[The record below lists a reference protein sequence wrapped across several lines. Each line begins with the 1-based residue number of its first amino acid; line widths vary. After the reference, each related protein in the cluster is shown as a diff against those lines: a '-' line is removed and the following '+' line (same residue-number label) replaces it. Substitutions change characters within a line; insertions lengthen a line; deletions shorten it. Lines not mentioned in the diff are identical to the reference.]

1 LPAKTGSYYCRDSET
16 DRELINHKVWENG
29 RNGEEKTR
37 NEKKETINKQLNKMN
52 SEPIAEKLKERFKD
66 DVLSITIKNQK
77 RIIVRVNPD
86 SIVNI
91 AEFLYMKEEF
101 RFIIA
106 SALHT
111 KQGFEIHYH
120 FSKDNIGLIL
130 NIHVILDMNN
140 PQIES
145 LSNMF
150 NASNWIEREMHE
162 LFGIN
167 FLNHPN
173 QEKLISEGN
182 WAEGVYPMRKEFK

>member
-1 LPAKTGSYYCRDSET
+1 MVA
-16 DRELINHKVWENG
+16 ELVIKNFK
-29 RNGEEKTR
+29 EKF
-37 NEKKETINKQLNKMN
+37 KSDILA
-52 SEPIAEKLKERFKD
+52 IA
-66 DVLSITIKNQK
+66 VKNQK
-77 RIIVRVNPD
+77 RIIISIKPD
-86 SIVNI
+86 SLINV
-91 AEFLYMKEEF
+91 AGHLYRGEGF

-111 KQGFEIHYH
+111 KKGFEIHYH
-120 FSKDNIGLIL
+120 FSKDSTGLIL
-130 NIHVILDMNN
+130 NVHVILDKDN

-162 LFGIN
+162 LLGIN

-182 WAEGVYPMRKEFK
+182 WAEGIYPLRKEFK

>member
-1 LPAKTGSYYCRDSET
+1 MDTIVPLLGGVRGGFKKGQKNINIRYMNTDFNIEKFKEKFSSEILEI
-16 DRELINHKVWENG
+16 R
-29 RNGEEKTR
+29 
-37 NEKKETINKQLNKMN
+37 
-52 SEPIAEKLKERFKD
+52 
-66 DVLSITIKNQK
+66 IKNQR
-77 RIIVRVNPD
+77 RIIITIRPD
-86 SIVNI
+86 AI
-91 AEFLYMKEEF
+91 ADIAGYLYKSEEF

-111 KQGFEIHYH
+111 RIGFEIHYH
-120 FSKDNIGLIL
+120 FSKDSSGIIL
-130 NIHVILDMNN
+130 NIHVILDNDK

-162 LFGIN
+162 LLGIN

-182 WAEGVYPMRKEFK
+182 WAEGVYPLRKEFR

>member
-1 LPAKTGSYYCRDSET
+1 MET
-16 DRELINHKVWENG
+16 DLVLERLRENFSPEVVEVVKKSEKRVTVSVNPGSILRIAEYLHKVAG
-29 RNGEEKTR
+29 
-37 NEKKETINKQLNKMN
+37 L
-52 SEPIAEKLKERFKD
+52 
-66 DVLSITIKNQK
+66 
-77 RIIVRVNPD
+77 
-86 SIVNI
+86 
-91 AEFLYMKEEF
+91 

-111 KQGFEIHYH
+111 KRGFEIYYH
-120 FSKDNIGLIL
+120 FSLDATALVL
-130 NIHVILDMNN
+130 NIHVILDKEN

-182 WAEGVYPMRKEFK
+182 WAEGVYPYRKEFK

>member
-1 LPAKTGSYYCRDSET
+1 MDTEFN
-16 DRELINHKVWENG
+16 IENFK
-29 RNGEEKTR
+29 EK
-37 NEKKETINKQLNKMN
+37 
-52 SEPIAEKLKERFKD
+52 FKSD
-66 DVLSITIKNQK
+66 ILEVIVKNQK
-77 RIIVRVNPD
+77 RIIITVRPESLINV
-86 SIVNI
+86 
-91 AEFLYMKEEF
+91 AEFLYRKEGF

-111 KQGFEIHYH
+111 KRGFEIHYH
-120 FSKDNIGLIL
+120 FSKDEIGLIL
-130 NIHVILDMNN
+130 NIHVILDKDI

-162 LFGIN
+162 LLGIN

-182 WAEGVYPMRKEFK
+182 WAEGVYPLRKEFK

>member
-1 LPAKTGSYYCRDSET
+1 MET
-16 DRELINHKVWENG
+16 ELII
-29 RNGEEKTR
+29 EKFK
-37 NEKKETINKQLNKMN
+37 EKFN
-52 SEPIAEKLKERFKD
+52 SDILEISEKNQRRMI
-66 DVLSITIKNQK
+66 ITIRPNS
-77 RIIVRVNPD
+77 IISVAD
-86 SIVNI
+86 Y
-91 AEFLYMKEEF
+91 LYQTAGF

-111 KQGFEIHYH
+111 KKGFEIHYH
-120 FSKDNIGLIL
+120 FSKDEAGLIL
-130 NIHVILDMNN
+130 NIHVVLDRKN

-173 QEKLISEGN
+173 QDKLISEGN
-182 WAEGVYPMRKEFK
+182 WAEGVYPLRKEFKSTTEE

>member
-1 LPAKTGSYYCRDSET
+1 MET
-16 DRELINHKVWENG
+16 ELII
-29 RNGEEKTR
+29 EKFK
-37 NEKKETINKQLNKMN
+37 EKFN
-52 SEPIAEKLKERFKD
+52 SDILEISE
-66 DVLSITIKNQK
+66 KNQK
-77 RIIVRVNPD
+77 RMIITIRPN
-86 SIVNI
+86 SIISV
-91 AEFLYMKEEF
+91 ADYLYQTAGF

-111 KQGFEIHYH
+111 KKGFEIHYH
-120 FSKDNIGLIL
+120 FSKDEAGLIL
-130 NIHVILDMNN
+130 NIHVVLDRKN

-173 QEKLISEGN
+173 QDKLISEGN
-182 WAEGVYPMRKEFK
+182 WAEGVYPLRKEFKSTTEE